1 MNEIVQNM
9 NSPENTRA
17 DKKIR
22 KSKELIEEINDKL
35 ILLEDEELDLPS
47 KFDEANAELALESMK
62 EIFDRYEENE
72 EDITIFSNKVGNI
85 KEYWLKS
92 EDWLG
97 FIFNNRDLST
107 ITDSINR
114 LQAYTKNND
123 YDNAIAELAM
133 LQQYSTENSHI
144 MGFNFKN
151 IF

>member
-1 MNEIVQNM
+1 MKKGITIIIIIILTIILGIVELKQVDQVLTTMEISVM
-9 NSPENTRA
+9 GL
-17 DKKIR
+17 R
-22 KSKELIEEINDKL
+22 KE
-35 ILLEDEELDLPS
+35 
-47 KFDEANAELALESMK
+47 
-62 EIFDRYEENE
+62 YEENE
-72 EDITIFSNKVGNI
+72 DDITQFSNKVGNI

-133 LQQYSTENSHI
+133 LEQYSTENSHI

>member
-1 MNEIVQNM
+1 MKKGIVVAIIISLTITFGIIELYKVDKVLSTMEIAIM
-9 NSPENTRA
+9 GLY
-17 DKKIR
+17 
-22 KSKELIEEINDKL
+22 KE
-35 ILLEDEELDLPS
+35 
-47 KFDEANAELALESMK
+47 
-62 EIFDRYEENE
+62 YEENE
-72 EDITIFSNKVGNI
+72 TDITKFSNKVGNI
-85 KEYWLKS
+85 KEYWLES

>member
-1 MNEIVQNM
+1 MKKGIVVTIIISITIAFGIIELYKVDKVLSTMEIAIM
-9 NSPENTRA
+9 GLY
-17 DKKIR
+17 
-22 KSKELIEEINDKL
+22 KE
-35 ILLEDEELDLPS
+35 
-47 KFDEANAELALESMK
+47 
-62 EIFDRYEENE
+62 YEENE
-72 EDITIFSNKVGNI
+72 EDITKFSNKVGNI
-85 KEYWLKS
+85 KEYWLES

>member
-1 MNEIVQNM
+1 MKKGIVVLVIIVITITFGIIELYQVDKVLNTMEIGIM
-9 NSPENTRA
+9 GLYRE
-17 DKKIR
+17 
-22 KSKELIEEINDKL
+22 
-35 ILLEDEELDLPS
+35 
-47 KFDEANAELALESMK
+47 
-62 EIFDRYEENE
+62 YEENQN
-72 EDITIFSNKVGNI
+72 DITLFSNKVGNM

>member
-1 MNEIVQNM
+1 MVKKGLLVLTIIILTLIFGILELYNVDKVLTTMEISIM
-9 NSPENTRA
+9 GLY
-17 DKKIR
+17 
-22 KSKELIEEINDKL
+22 KE
-35 ILLEDEELDLPS
+35 
-47 KFDEANAELALESMK
+47 
-62 EIFDRYEENE
+62 YEENE

-144 MGFNFKN
+144 MGFNFKTEPN
-151 IF
+151 AAATGVRRPPLLKKSKS

>member
-1 MNEIVQNM
+1 MKKGIVVLIIIVITITFGIIELYQVDKVLNTMEIGIM
-9 NSPENTRA
+9 GLYRE
-17 DKKIR
+17 
-22 KSKELIEEINDKL
+22 
-35 ILLEDEELDLPS
+35 
-47 KFDEANAELALESMK
+47 
-62 EIFDRYEENE
+62 YEENQN
-72 EDITIFSNKVGNI
+72 DITLFSNKVGNM

>member
-1 MNEIVQNM
+1 MKKGLLVLAIIIITITFGVIELYKVDKVLTTMEISIM
-9 NSPENTRA
+9 GLY
-17 DKKIR
+17 
-22 KSKELIEEINDKL
+22 KE
-35 ILLEDEELDLPS
+35 
-47 KFDEANAELALESMK
+47 
-62 EIFDRYEENE
+62 YEENE
-72 EDITIFSNKVGNI
+72 EDITIFSSKVGNI

>member
-1 MNEIVQNM
+1 MEISIM
-9 NSPENTRA
+9 GLY
-17 DKKIR
+17 
-22 KSKELIEEINDKL
+22 KE
-35 ILLEDEELDLPS
+35 
-47 KFDEANAELALESMK
+47 
-62 EIFDRYEENE
+62 YEENE
-72 EDITIFSNKVGNI
+72 DDITIFSSKVGNI
-85 KEYWLKS
+85 KEYWLKN

>member
-1 MNEIVQNM
+1 MKKGITVIIIITVTIVFGIIELKQVDKVLTTMEISVM
-9 NSPENTRA
+9 GL
-17 DKKIR
+17 R
-22 KSKELIEEINDKL
+22 KE
-35 ILLEDEELDLPS
+35 
-47 KFDEANAELALESMK
+47 
-62 EIFDRYEENE
+62 YEENE
-72 EDITIFSNKVGNI
+72 DDITLFSNKVGNI
-85 KEYWLKS
+85 KEYWLNC

-114 LQAYTKNND
+114 LQAFTKNND

-133 LQQYSTENSHI
+133 LEQYSTENSHI

>member
-1 MNEIVQNM
+1 MKKGITIIIIVAITIIFGILELQQVDKVLSTMEISVMGLRKEYEDNE
-9 NSPENTRA
+9 
-17 DKKIR
+17 D
-22 KSKELIEEINDKL
+22 
-35 ILLEDEELDLPS
+35 
-47 KFDEANAELALESMK
+47 
-62 EIFDRYEENE
+62 
-72 EDITIFSNKVGNI
+72 DITLFSNKVGNI
-85 KEYWLKS
+85 KEYWLKC

-133 LQQYSTENSHI
+133 LEQYSTENSHI

>member
-1 MNEIVQNM
+1 MKKGIVVAIIISLTITFGIIELYKVDKVLSTMEIAIM
-9 NSPENTRA
+9 GLY
-17 DKKIR
+17 
-22 KSKELIEEINDKL
+22 KE
-35 ILLEDEELDLPS
+35 
-47 KFDEANAELALESMK
+47 
-62 EIFDRYEENE
+62 YEENE
-72 EDITIFSNKVGNI
+72 TDITKFSNKVGNI
-85 KEYWLKS
+85 KEYWLES

-114 LQAYTKNND
+114 LQAYTKKND

>member
-1 MNEIVQNM
+1 MKKGIVVIIIISITVTFGIIELYKVDKVLSTMEIAIM
-9 NSPENTRA
+9 GLY
-17 DKKIR
+17 
-22 KSKELIEEINDKL
+22 KE
-35 ILLEDEELDLPS
+35 
-47 KFDEANAELALESMK
+47 
-62 EIFDRYEENE
+62 YEENE
-72 EDITIFSNKVGNI
+72 EDITKFSNKVGNI
-85 KEYWLKS
+85 KEYWLES

>member
-1 MNEIVQNM
+1 MKKGITVIIIITITIVFGIIELKQVDKVLTTMEISVM
-9 NSPENTRA
+9 GL
-17 DKKIR
+17 R
-22 KSKELIEEINDKL
+22 KE
-35 ILLEDEELDLPS
+35 
-47 KFDEANAELALESMK
+47 
-62 EIFDRYEENE
+62 YEENE
-72 EDITIFSNKVGNI
+72 DDITRFSNKVGNI
-85 KEYWLKS
+85 KEYWLNC

-114 LQAYTKNND
+114 LQAFTKNND

-133 LQQYSTENSHI
+133 LEQYSTENSHI

>member
-1 MNEIVQNM
+1 MKKGITIIIIVTITIIFGILELQQVDKVLSTMEISVM
-9 NSPENTRA
+9 GL
-17 DKKIR
+17 R
-22 KSKELIEEINDKL
+22 KEY
-35 ILLEDEELDLPS
+35 EDHED
-47 KFDEANAELALESMK
+47 
-62 EIFDRYEENE
+62 
-72 EDITIFSNKVGNI
+72 DITLFSNKVGNI
-85 KEYWLKS
+85 KEYWLKC

-133 LQQYSTENSHI
+133 LEQYSTENSHI

>member
-1 MNEIVQNM
+1 MKKGLVILVIVIATITFGILELYKVDKVLSTMEIAIM
-9 NSPENTRA
+9 GLY
-17 DKKIR
+17 
-22 KSKELIEEINDKL
+22 KE
-35 ILLEDEELDLPS
+35 
-47 KFDEANAELALESMK
+47 
-62 EIFDRYEENE
+62 YEENE
-72 EDITIFSNKVGNI
+72 EDIKKFSSKVGNI
-85 KEYWLKS
+85 KEYWLEQ

-123 YDNAIAELAM
+123 YDNAIAELSM
-133 LQQYSTENSHI
+133 LEQYSTENSHI

>member
-1 MNEIVQNM
+1 VKKGLVILVIVIATITFGILELYKVDKVLSTMEIAIM
-9 NSPENTRA
+9 GLY
-17 DKKIR
+17 
-22 KSKELIEEINDKL
+22 KE
-35 ILLEDEELDLPS
+35 
-47 KFDEANAELALESMK
+47 
-62 EIFDRYEENE
+62 YEENE
-72 EDITIFSNKVGNI
+72 EDIKKFSSKVGNI
-85 KEYWLKS
+85 KEYWLEQ

-123 YDNAIAELAM
+123 YDNAIAELSM
-133 LQQYSTENSHI
+133 LEQYSTENSHI

>member
-1 MNEIVQNM
+1 MKKGIVVIIIITITITFGIVELYKVDKVLSTMEIAI
-9 NSPENTRA
+9 TGLY
-17 DKKIR
+17 
-22 KSKELIEEINDKL
+22 KE
-35 ILLEDEELDLPS
+35 
-47 KFDEANAELALESMK
+47 
-62 EIFDRYEENE
+62 YEENE
-72 EDITIFSNKVGNI
+72 DNIKQFSSKVGNI
-85 KEYWLKS
+85 KEYWLDS

-123 YDNAIAELAM
+123 YDNAIAELSM
-133 LQQYSTENSHI
+133 LEQYSTENSHI

>member
-1 MNEIVQNM
+1 MKKGITIIIIVAITIVFGILELQQVDKVLSTMEISVM
-9 NSPENTRA
+9 GL
-17 DKKIR
+17 R
-22 KSKELIEEINDKL
+22 KE
-35 ILLEDEELDLPS
+35 
-47 KFDEANAELALESMK
+47 
-62 EIFDRYEENE
+62 YEENE
-72 EDITIFSNKVGNI
+72 DDITLFSNKVGNI
-85 KEYWLKS
+85 KEYWLKC

-133 LQQYSTENSHI
+133 LEQYSTENSHI

>member
-1 MNEIVQNM
+1 MKKGITIIIIITITIIFGILELQQVDKVLSTMEISVM
-9 NSPENTRA
+9 GL
-17 DKKIR
+17 R
-22 KSKELIEEINDKL
+22 KE
-35 ILLEDEELDLPS
+35 
-47 KFDEANAELALESMK
+47 
-62 EIFDRYEENE
+62 YEENE
-72 EDITIFSNKVGNI
+72 DNITLFSNKVGNI
-85 KEYWLKS
+85 KEYWLKC

-133 LQQYSTENSHI
+133 LEQYSTENSHI

>member
-1 MNEIVQNM
+1 MKKGITVIIIIILTIILGIVELKQVDQVLSTMEISVM
-9 NSPENTRA
+9 GL
-17 DKKIR
+17 R
-22 KSKELIEEINDKL
+22 KE
-35 ILLEDEELDLPS
+35 
-47 KFDEANAELALESMK
+47 
-62 EIFDRYEENE
+62 YEENE
-72 EDITIFSNKVGNI
+72 DDIAQFSNKVGNI

-133 LQQYSTENSHI
+133 LEQYSTENSHI

>member
-1 MNEIVQNM
+1 MVKKGLIVIIIISLTIAFGILELKQVDKVLTTMEIAVM
-9 NSPENTRA
+9 GL
-17 DKKIR
+17 R
-22 KSKELIEEINDKL
+22 KE
-35 ILLEDEELDLPS
+35 
-47 KFDEANAELALESMK
+47 
-62 EIFDRYEENE
+62 YEENE
-72 EDITIFSNKVGNI
+72 DDITIYSNTIGNI

-92 EDWLG
+92 ENWLG
-97 FIFNNRDLST
+97 FIFNNRDLSS

-133 LQQYSTENSHI
+133 LEQYSTENSHI

>member
-1 MNEIVQNM
+1 MKKGITIIIIVAITIIFGILELQQVDKVLSTMEISVMGLRKEYEDNE
-9 NSPENTRA
+9 
-17 DKKIR
+17 D
-22 KSKELIEEINDKL
+22 
-35 ILLEDEELDLPS
+35 
-47 KFDEANAELALESMK
+47 
-62 EIFDRYEENE
+62 
-72 EDITIFSNKVGNI
+72 DITLFSNKVGNI
-85 KEYWLKS
+85 KEYWLKC
-92 EDWLG
+92 EEWLG

-133 LQQYSTENSHI
+133 LEQYSTENSHI

>member
-1 MNEIVQNM
+1 MKKGITVIIIIILTIILGIVELKQVDQVLTTMEISVM
-9 NSPENTRA
+9 GL
-17 DKKIR
+17 R
-22 KSKELIEEINDKL
+22 KE
-35 ILLEDEELDLPS
+35 
-47 KFDEANAELALESMK
+47 
-62 EIFDRYEENE
+62 YEENE
-72 EDITIFSNKVGNI
+72 DDITQFSNKVGNI

-133 LQQYSTENSHI
+133 LEQYSTENSHI

>member
-1 MNEIVQNM
+1 MKKGITIIIIVAITIIFGILELQQVDKVLSTMEISVM
-9 NSPENTRA
+9 GL
-17 DKKIR
+17 R
-22 KSKELIEEINDKL
+22 KE
-35 ILLEDEELDLPS
+35 
-47 KFDEANAELALESMK
+47 
-62 EIFDRYEENE
+62 YEENE
-72 EDITIFSNKVGNI
+72 DDITLFSNKVGNI
-85 KEYWLKS
+85 KEYWLKC
-92 EDWLG
+92 EEWLG

-133 LQQYSTENSHI
+133 LEQYSTENSHI

>member
-1 MNEIVQNM
+1 MKKGITVIIIIILTIILGIVELKQVDQVLSTMEISVM
-9 NSPENTRA
+9 GL
-17 DKKIR
+17 R
-22 KSKELIEEINDKL
+22 KE
-35 ILLEDEELDLPS
+35 
-47 KFDEANAELALESMK
+47 
-62 EIFDRYEENE
+62 YEENE
-72 EDITIFSNKVGNI
+72 DDITQFSNKVGNI

-133 LQQYSTENSHI
+133 LEQYSTENSHI

>member
-1 MNEIVQNM
+1 MKKGLIVIIIILI
-9 NSPENTRA
+9 T
-17 DKKIR
+17 ITFGIT
-22 KSKELIEEINDKL
+22 ELIQVNKVLTTMEISIMGL
-35 ILLEDEELDLPS
+35 Y
-47 KFDEANAELALESMK
+47 K
-62 EIFDRYEENE
+62 EYEENE

-114 LQAYTKNND
+114 LQAFTKNND